1 MQIGFFMWPR
11 REYIL
16 LRLFVN
22 TNVSVESVLLC
33 SATIKNT
40 YDYTTRRL
48 GYLGT

>member
-22 TNVSVESVLLC
+22 TNVSVESVLQQLRMRM
-33 SATIKNT
+33 IILQE
-40 YDYTTRRL
+40 DW
-48 GYLGT
+48 GI